1 MAGIARDMSSI
12 FYPGFFQFT
21 DMQTFT
27 SDLPKIEEFVDLS
40 GREMLEI
47 GCGDGRLSSLL
58 ADKVK
63 RLTAIDP
70 DQDKINQA
78 CKEISGVD
86 FRVGYGE
93 KLEFNDRS
101 FEIVLFSYSLHH
113 QDCIKALDEAKRVLR
128 DNGSILII
136 EPSTESEYTQLV
148 SIFQEDEINRLNTTL
163 AYVKSGNFDI
173 SREDVYLVSYQF
185 KDDQELYYHFMDSS
199 RRENNAAA
207 LEKMKAILGPKKS
220 ARPIVIKDKVRII
233 LQK

>member
-1 MAGIARDMSSI
+1 
-12 FYPGFFQFT
+12 
-21 DMQTFT
+21 MQSFS

-63 RLTAIDP
+63 SLTAIDP
-70 DQDKINQA
+70 DQAMINQA
-78 CKEISGVD
+78 GKEISGVD

-101 FEIVLFSYSLHH
+101 FDIALFSYSLHH
-113 QDCIKALDEAKRVLR
+113 QDCVKALDEAKRVLR

-148 SIFQEDEINRLNTTL
+148 SIFQENEINRLNTTL
-163 AYVKSGNFDI
+163 AYIKSGNFDI
-173 SREDVYLVSYQF
+173 SREDVYFVSYHF
-185 KDDQELYYHFMDSS
+185 KDDKELYCHFMDCSIN
-199 RRENNAAA
+199 ENDAAA
-207 LEKMKAILGPKKS
+207 MDKMKAILGTKES
-220 ARPIVIKDKVRII
+220 TRPIVIRDKVNII
-233 LQK
+233 LQGC

>member
-1 MAGIARDMSSI
+1 
-12 FYPGFFQFT
+12 
-21 DMQTFT
+21 MQTFS

-63 RLTAIDP
+63 HLTAIDP
-70 DQDKINQA
+70 DQAMINHA
-78 CKEISGVD
+78 GREISGVD

-101 FEIVLFSYSLHH
+101 YDIILFSYSLHH
-113 QDCIKALDEAKRVLR
+113 QDCVKALNEAKRVLR

-163 AYVKSGNFDI
+163 AYIKAGNFDI
-173 SREDVYLVSYQF
+173 SREDVYFVSYHF
-185 KDDQELYYHFMDSS
+185 KDDHELYCYFMDSYMGQNDA
-199 RRENNAAA
+199 EAI
-207 LEKMKAILGPKKS
+207 EKMKTMLGSRKS
-220 ARPIVIKDKVRII
+220 SRPIVIRDRVNII
-233 LQK
+233 LQEC

>member
-1 MAGIARDMSSI
+1 
-12 FYPGFFQFT
+12 
-21 DMQTFT
+21 MQTFS

-70 DQDKINQA
+70 DQDMINKA

-101 FEIVLFSYSLHH
+101 FDIVLFSYSLHH

-163 AYVKSGNFDI
+163 AYVKSGDFDI
-173 SREDVYLVSYQF
+173 SRQGVYLVSYQF
-185 KDDQELYYHFMDSS
+185 KDDQELYDHFMDRSM
-199 RRENNAAA
+199 RENDAAA

-220 ARPIVIKDKVRII
+220 VRPIAIKDKVSII